1 MPLLALA
8 VGGWLVYKA
17 ISEKGPTVTI
27 SFKSAAGLE
36 AGKTKIKYKDVE
48 LGQVVSIELDDG
60 LSQVI
65 VKAEM
70 VKRAEN
76 FLSEN
81 TRFWVRPGRG
91 LRPAVF
97 PGSALFFRELTSDWI
112 RANPANWQRI
122 SRGWR
127 YLQW

>member
-1 MPLLALA
+1 MSNSKKDRPELKGLPEPESRKRKRRISIVWLVPLLALA

-48 LGQVVSIELDDG
+48 LGVVDSIELDDE

-65 VKAEM
+65 LKAEL
-70 VKRAEN
+70 VKRAEK

-81 TRFWVRPGRG
+81 
-91 LRPAVF
+91 
-97 PGSALFFRELTSDWI
+97 
-112 RANPANWQRI
+112 
-122 SRGWR
+122 
-127 YLQW
+127 